1 MDQPLNDLNDLNELN
16 RGSRGLVIVYTGDGK
31 GKTTAAFGLALRAA
45 GRGFRVHV
53 IQFIKG
59 AMETGEIEMIAKAL
73 PLITVERVGK
83 GFTWRRDVVPTFE
96 DHVAAA
102 REGLSRAREA
112 VTAGNY
118 QVVILDEINVALKKK
133 LLPVEDVVTL
143 LDARPVRLHLVLTGR
158 GAPEELLERADLV
171 TEMRCV
177 KHPFQKGIPAQIGI
191 DK

>member
-1 MDQPLNDLNDLNELN
+1 MDQPLNRLNDLN
-16 RGSRGLVIVYTGDGK
+16 RDARGLVLVYTGDGK

-45 GRGFRVHV
+45 GRGLRVHV

-59 AMETGEIEMIAKAL
+59 AMKTGEVDLIAGGL

-102 REGLSRAREA
+102 RAGLARAREA
-112 VTAGNY
+112 VTSGDY
-118 QVVILDEINVALKKK
+118 RVVILDEINVALKKK
-133 LLPVEDVVTL
+133 LLPVEEVIAL
-143 LDARPVRLHLVLTGR
+143 LGARPGHLHLVLTGR

-177 KHPFQKGIPAQIGI
+177 KHPFQRGIPAQVGI
-191 DK
+191 DR

>member
-1 MDQPLNDLNDLNELN
+1 MND
-16 RGSRGLVIVYTGDGK
+16 RHAHGLVLVYTGDGK

-102 REGLSRAREA
+102 REGLVRATEA
-112 VTAGNY
+112 VTHGGY
-118 QVVILDEINVALKKK
+118 QVVILDEINVTLKKK
-133 LLPVEDVVTL
+133 LLPIADVVAL
-143 LDARPVRLHLVLTGR
+143 LDARPPSLHLVLTGR
-158 GAPEELLERADLV
+158 GAPPEILDRADLV

-177 KHPFQKGIPAQIGI
+177 KHPFQRGIPAQVGI

>member
-1 MDQPLNDLNDLNELN
+1 MNDLN

-45 GRGFRVHV
+45 GRGLRVHV

-59 AMETGEIEMIAKAL
+59 AMDTGEIEMIAKAL
-73 PLITVERVGK
+73 PSITVERVGK

-102 REGLSRAREA
+102 REGLARAREA
-112 VTAGNY
+112 VTAGDY
-118 QVVILDEINVALKKK
+118 QVVILDELNVALKKK
-133 LLPVEDVVTL
+133 LLPVEDVVAL
-143 LDARPVRLHLVLTGR
+143 LDARPGRLHLVLTGR
-158 GAPEELLERADLV
+158 GAPDELLERADLV

-177 KHPFQKGIPAQIGI
+177 KHPFQRGIPAQVGI

>member
-1 MDQPLNDLNDLNELN
+1 MND
-16 RGSRGLVIVYTGDGK
+16 RHAHGLVLVYTGDGK

-45 GRGFRVHV
+45 GRGLRVHV

-59 AMETGEIEMIAKAL
+59 AMDTGEIEMIAKAL

-83 GFTWRRDVVPTFE
+83 GFTWRRDVVPAFE

-112 VTAGNY
+112 VTAGDY
-118 QVVILDEINVALKKK
+118 QVVILDELNVALKKK
-133 LLPVEDVVTL
+133 LLPVGDVVAV
-143 LDARPVRLHLVLTGR
+143 LDARPASLHLVLTGR
-158 GAPEELLERADLV
+158 GAPPEILDRADLV

-177 KHPFQKGIPAQIGI
+177 KHPFQKGIPAQVGI

>member
-1 MDQPLNDLNDLNELN
+1 MNDLNDLNRN
-16 RGSRGLVIVYTGDGK
+16 SHGLVLVYTGDGK

-45 GRGFRVHV
+45 GRGLRVHV

-59 AMETGEIEMIAKAL
+59 AMDTGEIDLIAKAL
-73 PLITVERVGK
+73 PSITVERVGK

-102 REGLSRAREA
+102 REGLARAREA
-112 VTAGNY
+112 VTAGDY

-133 LLPVEDVVTL
+133 LLPVEDVVAF
-143 LDARPVRLHLVLTGR
+143 LDARPVQLHLVLTGR
-158 GAPEELLERADLV
+158 GAPDELLERADLV
-171 TEMRCV
+171 TEMRCI
-177 KHPFQKGIPAQIGI
+177 KHPFQKGIPAQVGI

>member
-1 MDQPLNDLNDLNELN
+1 MNDLN
-16 RGSRGLVIVYTGDGK
+16 RGSRGLVLVYTGDGK

-45 GRGFRVHV
+45 GRGLRVHV

-59 AMETGEIEMIAKAL
+59 EMDTGEIEMIAKAL
-73 PLITVERVGK
+73 PSITVERVGK

-102 REGLSRAREA
+102 REGLARAREA
-112 VTAGNY
+112 VTAGDY

-133 LLPVEDVVTL
+133 LLEIDDV
-143 LDARPVRLHLVLTGR
+143 LDVLDLRPSGLHLVLTGR

-177 KHPFQKGIPAQIGI
+177 KHPFHRGIPAQVGI

>member
-1 MDQPLNDLNDLNELN
+1 MNQHSPP
-16 RGSRGLVIVYTGDGK
+16 RPVSPSSSPTGLVLVYTGDGK

-59 AMETGEIEMIAKAL
+59 EMETGEVEMITKAL

-102 REGLSRAREA
+102 REGFSRAREA
-112 VTAGNY
+112 VTGGSY
-118 QVVILDEINVALKKK
+118 QVVILDELNVALKKK
-133 LLPVEDVVTL
+133 LLPVEDVVAL
-143 LDARPVRLHLVLTGR
+143 LDARPVSLHLVLTGR
-158 GAPEELLERADLV
+158 GAPPEILDRADLV

-177 KHPFQKGIPAQIGI
+177 RHPFSQGIPAQVGI
-191 DK
+191 DR

>member
-1 MDQPLNDLNDLNELN
+1 MSD
-16 RGSRGLVIVYTGDGK
+16 RSASGLVLVYTGDGK

-59 AMETGEIEMIAKAL
+59 AMETGEIEMIAQAL

-83 GFTWRRDVVPTFE
+83 GFTWRRDIVPTFE

-102 REGLSRAREA
+102 REGLARATEA
-112 VTAGNY
+112 VTHGGY
-118 QVVILDEINVALKKK
+118 QVVILDEINVTLKKK
-133 LLPVEDVVTL
+133 LLPIEDIVSL
-143 LDARPVRLHLVLTGR
+143 LDARPPSLHLVLTGR
-158 GAPEELLERADLV
+158 GAPPEILDRADLV

-177 KHPFQKGIPAQIGI
+177 KHPFQKGIAAQLGI
-191 DK
+191 DR

>member
-1 MDQPLNDLNDLNELN
+1 MN
-16 RGSRGLVIVYTGDGK
+16 RGSRGLVLVYTGDGK

-59 AMETGEIEMIAKAL
+59 AMETGEIDLIAKAL
-73 PLITVERVGK
+73 PSITVERVGK

-102 REGLSRAREA
+102 RDGLARAREA
-112 VTAGNY
+112 VTAGTY

-133 LLPVEDVVTL
+133 LLETNDV
-143 LDARPVRLHLVLTGR
+143 LDVLDRRPNELHLVLTGR
-158 GAPEELLERADLV
+158 GAPTELIDRADLV

-177 KHPFQKGIPAQIGI
+177 KHPFQRGIPAQIGI
-191 DK
+191 DR

>member
-1 MDQPLNDLNDLNELN
+1 MND
-16 RGSRGLVIVYTGDGK
+16 RIAPGLVLVYTGDGK

-59 AMETGEIEMIAKAL
+59 AMDTGEIDMIAKAL

-83 GFTWRRDVVPTFE
+83 GFTWRRDIVPTFE

-102 REGLSRAREA
+102 RDGLARAREA
-112 VTAGNY
+112 VTGGDY
-118 QVVILDEINVALKKK
+118 RVVILDEINVTLKKK
-133 LLPVEDVVTL
+133 LLPIEDIVAL
-143 LDARPVRLHLVLTGR
+143 LDARPPSLHLVLTGR
-158 GAPEELLERADLV
+158 GAPQDILDRADLV

-177 KHPFQKGIPAQIGI
+177 KHPFTRGIPAQVGI
-191 DK
+191 DR

>member
-1 MDQPLNDLNDLNELN
+1 MND
-16 RGSRGLVIVYTGDGK
+16 RSGGLVLVYTGDGK

-59 AMETGEIEMIAKAL
+59 AMDTGEIEMIAKAL

-102 REGLSRAREA
+102 REGLARATEA
-112 VTAGNY
+112 VTRGGY

-133 LLPVEDVVTL
+133 LLPVAAVVAL
-143 LDARPVRLHLVLTGR
+143 LDARPTALHVVLTGR
-158 GAPEELLERADLV
+158 GAPPGILDRADLV

-177 KHPFQKGIPAQIGI
+177 KHPFTRGVPAQVGI
-191 DK
+191 DR

>member
-1 MDQPLNDLNDLNELN
+1 MNDLNH
-16 RGSRGLVIVYTGDGK
+16 GSRGLVLVYTGDGK

-45 GRGFRVHV
+45 GHGFRVHV

-59 AMETGEIEMIAKAL
+59 EMDTGEIEMIAKAL
-73 PLITVERVGK
+73 PSITVERVGK

-102 REGLSRAREA
+102 REGFARAREA

-118 QVVILDEINVALKKK
+118 QVVILDELNVALKKK
-133 LLPVEDVVTL
+133 LLAVEDVVAL
-143 LDARPVRLHLVLTGR
+143 LDTRPVSLHLVLTGR
-158 GAPEELLERADLV
+158 GAPPEILDRADLV
-171 TEMRCV
+171 TEMRCI
-177 KHPFQKGIPAQIGI
+177 KHPFQRGIPAQVGI